1 MNQYFVL
8 LSGEN
13 INLAISETQSLI
25 ELLDYSVHVTC
36 TGRFLR
42 LTSSGNPTK
51 FLLDRAVLIKKAGS
65 IISVFKIN
73 DRIRDIDSSIFQKHI
88 QPNQTFSVQS
98 ISLLPER
105 RKEYRANLIRKLGE
119 IIKVSTGCSVN
130 LTNPD
135 VQFIIFLLD
144 DELVL
149 CKSNESI
156 LLSNL
161 KSRSP
166 GKTPFFHPSMM
177 NAKLARVMCNLAGI
191 MPNELVLDPF
201 CGGAGILTEAS
212 VLGAYCIG
220 IDINWAL
227 LRGAYENLSNLPIE
241 KFTVLQSD
249 SRTFPFV
256 DRVFDAIVTDP
267 PYGRASS
274 TRGFD
279 KESLIHETLAI
290 AKNGLRDG
298 GHICI
303 SGSTDLGIS
312 EIIRSIGFNILSQNQ
327 VYVHNTLTREIVS
340 ASN

>member
-13 INLAISETQSLI
+13 IDLALSETQSLI
-25 ELLDYSVHVTC
+25 GLLDYSVHVTC

-42 LTSSGNPTK
+42 LVSSEDPTK

-65 IISVFKIN
+65 ILSIFKMN
-73 DRIRDIDSSIFQKHI
+73 DRIRDIDSVILQEYI
-88 QPNQTFSVQS
+88 QSNQTFSVQS

-105 RKEYRANLIRKLGE
+105 RKEYRANLIREFGG
-119 IIKVSTGCSVN
+119 IIKISTGCRVN

-149 CKSNESI
+149 CKSNEST
-156 LLSNL
+156 LLPTL
-161 KSRSP
+161 MSRSP

-212 VLGAYCIG
+212 ILGAYCIG

-249 SRTFPFV
+249 SRTFPFM
-256 DRVFDAIVTDP
+256 DRVFDALVTDP

-279 KESLIHETLAI
+279 KESLIHETLAV
-290 AKNGLRDG
+290 AKNGLKDG

-312 EIIRSIGFNILSQNQ
+312 EIIRNNGFNILSQNQ

>member
-1 MNQYFVL
+1 M
-8 LSGEN
+8 
-13 INLAISETQSLI
+13 AISETQSLI
-25 ELLDYSVHVTC
+25 ELLDYSVHITC
-36 TGRFLR
+36 MGRFLC
-42 LTSSGNPTK
+42 LSSSGDPTK

-65 IISVFKIN
+65 IISIFNIN
-73 DRIRDIDSSIFQKHI
+73 DAINDIDSSILQKHI
-88 QPNQTFSVQS
+88 QSNQTFSVQS

-105 RKEYRANLIRKLGE
+105 RKEYRANLIREFGG
-119 IIKVSTGCSVN
+119 IIKASTGCRVN

-135 VQFIIFLLD
+135 IQFLILLLD
-144 DELVL
+144 DELFL
-149 CKSNESI
+149 CKSNEST

-161 KSRSP
+161 RSRSP

-201 CGGAGILTEAS
+201 CGGAGILAEAS
-212 VLGAYCIG
+212 VMGAYCTG

-227 LRGAYENLSNLPIE
+227 LKGAYENLSNLPIE
-241 KFTVLQSD
+241 KFTLLQSD
-249 SRTFPFV
+249 SRTFPFI
-256 DRVFDAIVTDP
+256 DGVFDAIITDP

-279 KESLIHETLAI
+279 RESLIHETLAI
-290 AKNGLRDG
+290 TKNGLRDG
-298 GHICI
+298 GRICI

-312 EIIRSIGFNILSQNQ
+312 EIIRNIGFKILSQNQ